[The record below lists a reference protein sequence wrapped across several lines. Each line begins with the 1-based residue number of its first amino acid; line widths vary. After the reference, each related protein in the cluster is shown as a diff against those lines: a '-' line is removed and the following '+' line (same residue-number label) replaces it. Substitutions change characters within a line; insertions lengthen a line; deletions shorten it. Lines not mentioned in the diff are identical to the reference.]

1 MTLKSPYTGK
11 PMRVVYEPAVWNMRG
26 EKYKYTHIAFRD
38 DETGEQFTTTES
50 DTVCYEQV
58 ANQYRERHGIPYTD
72 EIIAL
77 RDRYGVSASKM
88 SLILGFGTNQ
98 YRLYEMGEVPSE
110 SNGKMIRSAMNPKV
124 FLDLVDISRNELTDK
139 ELEKIKKNVQSV
151 IDASREWKDEAWNC
165 QLLFQTKRGH
175 LNGYAPVSS
184 NRVKNL
190 LLYVLEQLGETFQTK
205 MNKVLFYIDF
215 LAYREQGRAISGLSY
230 VAIDFGPV
238 PQRWNR
244 VYSCFDEV
252 LPQSRLVKE
261 QECTVLTALNK
272 ADTSVFSEKEI
283 SLIDGVCAKLKRVNA
298 NSISEMSHKETAW
311 LNYHNSTSPI
321 PFDEAFSLK
330 LF

>member
-58 ANQYRERHGIPYTD
+58 TNQYREKHGIPYTD

-77 RDRYGVSASKM
+77 RERYGVSASKM

-124 FLDLVDISRNELTDK
+124 FLDLVESSRNELTDK

-151 IDASREWKDEAWNC
+151 IDASREWKDETWNC

-184 NRVKNL
+184 IRVKNL

-215 LAYREQGRAISGLSY
+215 LAYREQGRSISGLSY

-261 QECTVLTALNK
+261 QECTVLTAIAK
-272 ADTSVFSEKEI
+272 ADTSFFSEKEKN
-283 SLIDGVCAKLKRVNA
+283 LIDSVCAKLKGVNA
-298 NSISEMSHKETAW
+298 NRVSEMSHKETAW
-311 LNYHNSTSPI
+311 LNHHNSTSPI
-321 PFDEAFSLK
+321 PFEEAFSLK